1 MSLHPAPSDSDRPSL
16 TAADTVL
23 VGFAEALRHAGLA
36 VTPDRV
42 QTFLRA
48 TATLN
53 ATRTA
58 DVYWAGRATLCSCPH
73 DTAPYDDVFDAW
85 FSADVPR
92 GGRQRAA
99 AAATVLQAAIG
110 DQAGDSRG
118 TPSGDD
124 VVRVAASDV
133 DILRHRDVAD
143 LSRAERAELSRMFAT
158 LRPRP
163 ALRRSAR
170 RRPTAGGEID
180 ARRTLR
186 AQLRQVGEP
195 GRMLHRRRDARPRRT
210 VLLIDVS
217 GSMAPYADSLLR
229 LAHTIVRSSPR
240 QVEVFTIGTRL
251 THLTRAMRER
261 DCDRALALA
270 GEAVPDWSGGTR
282 LGEVLKIFLDRWG
295 QRGMAR
301 RAVVVVCSDGWER
314 GDASLLREQMHRL
327 ARLAHRV
334 VWMNPHRGKAGY
346 QPVQAGIAAALPY
359 VDDLV
364 AGHSL
369 ATFSEL
375 LEVVADA

>member
-1 MSLHPAPSDSDRPSL
+1 MSLHAAPSDSGPPSP

-23 VGFAEALRHAGLA
+23 VGFAEALRHAGLG

-58 DVYWAGRATLCSCPH
+58 DVYWAGRATLCSGPH
-73 DTAPYDDVFDAW
+73 DAVPFDDVFAAW
-85 FSADVPR
+85 FSADLPR
-92 GGRQRAA
+92 SSRRRA
-99 AAATVLQAAIG
+99 AAATVQQATIG
-110 DQAGDSRG
+110 DHADGGRG
-118 TPSGDD
+118 TRPSED

-143 LSRAERAELSRMFAT
+143 LSNAERAELSRLFAT

-170 RRPTAGGEID
+170 RRPTVSGEID

-195 GRMLHRRRDARPRRT
+195 VRIMHRRRDARPRRT

-229 LAHTIVRSSPR
+229 LAHTVVQTSPR

-251 THLTRAMRER
+251 THLTRAMRDR
-261 DCDRALALA
+261 DCDHALALV
-270 GEAVPDWSGGTR
+270 GETVPDWSGGTR

-314 GDASLLREQMHRL
+314 GDASLLREQMRRL

-369 ATFSEL
+369 AAFSEL